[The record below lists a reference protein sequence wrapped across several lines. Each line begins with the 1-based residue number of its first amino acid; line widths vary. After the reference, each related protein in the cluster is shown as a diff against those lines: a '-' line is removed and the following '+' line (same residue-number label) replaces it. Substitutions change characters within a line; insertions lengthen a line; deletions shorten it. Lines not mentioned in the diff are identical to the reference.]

1 MLKVKLYFFSSFFL
15 VEVVRF
21 FVTYGLARNKTGSVK
36 DGITELYQKKKI
48 SHTKWIIEKKK
59 NVSRTCSFKFWRAY
73 LINKS
78 KILARPPISYFCICE
93 I

>member
-36 DGITELYQKKKI
+36 DGITELYPKKKYI
-48 SHTKWIIEKKK
+48 THKMDNRKKQ
-59 NVSRTCSFKFWRAY
+59 NVSRTCSFKFWRA
-73 LINKS
+73 
-78 KILARPPISYFCICE
+78 F
-93 I
+93 

>member
-36 DGITELYQKKKI
+36 EGITELYQKKKI
-48 SHTKWIIEKKK
+48 SHKMDNRKKK
-59 NVSRTCSFKFWRAY
+59 CKQNLFF
-73 LINKS
+73 
-78 KILARPPISYFCICE
+78 
-93 I
+93 